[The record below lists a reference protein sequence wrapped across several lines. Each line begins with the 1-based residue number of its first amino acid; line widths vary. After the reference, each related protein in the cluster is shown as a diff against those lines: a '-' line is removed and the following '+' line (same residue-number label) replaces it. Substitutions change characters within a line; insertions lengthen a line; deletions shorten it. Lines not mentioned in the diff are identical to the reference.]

1 MKVAHEL
8 CVHSGSAS
16 VSGWVA
22 GGGQN
27 ANYYQRVLF
36 ANYKQWSVIC
46 QIAIIDLNLFVNTLS
61 AFVVA
66 DKRRRR
72 MERVDW

>member
-1 MKVAHEL
+1 MN
-8 CVHSGSAS
+8 CVCTRDQRPS
-16 VSGWVA
+16 VGGWLP

-46 QIAIIDLNLFVNTLS
+46 QFAIIDLNLFVNTLS
-61 AFVVA
+61 AFAFVVA